1 VRILDTVELPVFPR
15 NPSQSQNL
23 GEVMKYR
30 TNVEPTE
37 PIAGAFF
44 FAFAYYESSI
54 DDRSIL

>member
-1 VRILDTVELPVFPR
+1 
-15 NPSQSQNL
+15 
-23 GEVMKYR
+23 MKYH

-37 PIAGAFF
+37 VVVGAFF